1 MEIRKETYKPGF
13 RPEAGD
19 FALVYPDTT
28 GQLKKKNWILTPEME
43 GTMILFSS
51 NINHIVY
58 PHFSTKDY
66 RVSVAEDVTI
76 SSLNPLEPIGTPLN

>member
-1 MEIRKETYKPGF
+1 
-13 RPEAGD
+13 
-19 FALVYPDTT
+19 
-28 GQLKKKNWILTPEME
+28 ME

-51 NINHIVY
+51 DINHTVY

-66 RVSVAEDVTI
+66 RVSVAGDVTI